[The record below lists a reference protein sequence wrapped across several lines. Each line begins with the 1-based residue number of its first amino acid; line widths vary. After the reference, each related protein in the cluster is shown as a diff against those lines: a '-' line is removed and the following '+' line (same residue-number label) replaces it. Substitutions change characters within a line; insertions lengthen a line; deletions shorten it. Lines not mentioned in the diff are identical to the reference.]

1 LTREAFDQ
9 SRQRSGYV
17 EIHPITSTLNSSLIW
32 RPAWG
37 DIQRLTVCGSE
48 KRRDRSQDKEREFH
62 GRALVKKA
70 TGTDERGL
78 TQFQLTNAD
87 GSILLVIKPTPITPA
102 FAKAPAGSFLFDPKR
117 KLAERGG
124 LAASGWC
131 CALALRAPHLRFA
144 PSNFVLSPPQVLCT
158 VSLRETLH
166 LREAQMAESMRF

>member
-1 LTREAFDQ
+1 MPDRAMFSKGTAKTAIYLGCHDL
-9 SRQRSGYV
+9 QR
-17 EIHPITSTLNSSLIW
+17 TSLLHFEGES
-32 RPAWG
+32 
-37 DIQRLTVCGSE
+37 CGM
-48 KRRDRSQDKEREFH
+48 RDKSIRKEREFH